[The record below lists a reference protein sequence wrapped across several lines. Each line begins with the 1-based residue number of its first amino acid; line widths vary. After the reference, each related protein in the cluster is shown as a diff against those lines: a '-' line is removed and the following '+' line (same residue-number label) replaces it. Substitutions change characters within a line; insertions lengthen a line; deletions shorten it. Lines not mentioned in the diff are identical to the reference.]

1 MFFLR
6 KSDRPANGVAARLQ
20 RMRQAGYTRGA
31 HEARLFTLAL
41 GKNAA
46 SHQAVD
52 WINTAIDEGRSDL
65 EAQHAIER
73 EVDAWDMSCR
83 IMFMVMTA

>member
-1 MFFLR
+1 M
-6 KSDRPANGVAARLQ
+6 
-20 RMRQAGYTRGA
+20 
-31 HEARLFTLAL
+31 
-41 GKNAA
+41 
-46 SHQAVD
+46 
-52 WINTAIDEGRSDL
+52 DEGRGDV